1 MSASSSVSSFIR
13 SLLRSVAAA
22 ALLAVAPLAHSAPLL
37 GLTPSQP
44 DITVSNLD
52 LVLTGAIQA
61 GDPGAIFTA
70 NHTVGS
76 LFIAPVGTGDSI
88 TGGTYSLATNG
99 QTGTLS
105 IMGEVLGTNPSG
117 GVVTLLAGNIFA
129 VGDSGGVGAAVFEFL
144 LNVTGSYAPWGFG
157 SQAGVIISSTN
168 FGPAGCAGTTAGC
181 SGTGNSDNFSVP
193 EPTSLAL
200 LAVGLAALGLR
211 RRRD

>member
-1 MSASSSVSSFIR
+1 MSASGSVSSFMR
-13 SLLRSVAAA
+13 NLLRSVAAA

-44 DITVSNLD
+44 DITVSGLD
-52 LVLTGAIQA
+52 LVLIDAVEA
-61 GDPGAIFTA
+61 GDLGAIFTA
-70 NHTVGS
+70 NHTGGS

-105 IMGEVLGTNPSG
+105 ITGSVNG
-117 GVVTLLAGNIFA
+117 GPVTTLLAGNIFA
-129 VGDSGGVGAAVFEFL
+129 VGDSGGVGVAVFEFL

-157 SQAGVIISSTN
+157 STAGVIISSTN
-168 FGPAGCAGTTAGC
+168 FGPPGCFPPLC

>member
-1 MSASSSVSSFIR
+1 MSASGSVSSFMR
-13 SLLRSVAAA
+13 SLLSSVAAA

-44 DITVSNLD
+44 DITVSSLD
-52 LVLTGAIQA
+52 LELTGAIEA
-61 GDPGAIFTA
+61 GDPGAVFTA
-70 NHTVGS
+70 NHSIGS
-76 LFIAPVGTGDSI
+76 LFIAPAGTGDVI
-88 TGGTYSLATNG
+88 TLGSYSLSTLG

-105 IMGEVLGTNPSG
+105 IMGSVNG
-117 GVVTLLAGNIFA
+117 GAVTTLLAGNIFA
-129 VGDSGGVGAAVFEFL
+129 VGDSGGVGAATFEFL

-157 SQAGVIISSTN
+157 STAGVIISSTN
-168 FGPAGCAGTTAGC
+168 FGPAGCFPPLC